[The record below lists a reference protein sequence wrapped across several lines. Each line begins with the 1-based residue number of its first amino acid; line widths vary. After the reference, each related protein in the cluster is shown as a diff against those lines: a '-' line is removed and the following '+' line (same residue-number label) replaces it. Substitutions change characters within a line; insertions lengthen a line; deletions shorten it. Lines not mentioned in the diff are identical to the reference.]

1 MRSLDK
7 DVKIISLTATPPYD
21 AEGSEWARY
30 KEICGEIDEEIFVPE
45 LVGQNTLYPHQGYV
59 YFNYLTEAEAGSF
72 FRHKEHAEKAL
83 EELGKLEIFSRMC
96 AALNGEKDYDAPF
109 SDAKG
114 YVALATLLRR
124 NKSTIIRTGKQSC
137 LNLK

>member
-59 YFNYLTEAEAGSF
+59 YFNYPTEAEAGSF

-83 EELGKLEIFSRMC
+83 EELGKLEIFSRLC
-96 AALNGEKDYDAPF
+96 AALNGEKDYDALF

-124 NKSTIIRTGKQSC
+124 DKSTIIRTGKQS
-137 LNLK
+137 